1 MKKFASAAV
10 VAFGLSTPAALAA
23 DLTIPVK
30 AAPAA
35 PAATSPW
42 DIAFGGALMNDYE
55 FRGITQSAHKP
66 SVAAYSE
73 LRYNFNPNLQ
83 VYYAN
88 AGESIDFPN
97 HAAAEIDFYG
107 GIRPTFDKLALDFGF
122 WYYYYPGGITFNG
135 LTGATSCTNLFIA
148 LNGFCNILKGD
159 VSFWEVYGK
168 GTYTFSDTLAVTA
181 DVYYSP
187 SWLNSGA
194 YGLFASGIVKL
205 TAPSTWFPK
214 DWGGY
219 FQAELGHYWF
229 GTTDAFYAIPANCCG
244 FPNFPSGIKYPDYTT
259 WNIGVAITYK
269 VFTLDLRYWDT
280 DLSKADCN
288 VLTGDHTA
296 TINPSAVT
304 ATNPRRNLR
313 RQVLGRPD
321 AQHQREIIALSKP
334 AAICASARSPLFFGL
349 IEPPHL
355 IWRDNCGGSTPRAPT
370 GSPIVS
376 RNNRRRRYPAF
387 PAAPAG

>member
-1 MKKFASAAV
+1 MKKFASAAL
-10 VAFGLSTPAALAA
+10 VAFGLSVPAAFAA

-304 ATNPRRNLR
+304 ATNPSGLVSNWCGATF
-313 RQVLGRPD
+313 V
-321 AQHQREIIALSKP
+321 AKLSADLTLNTNVK
-334 AAICASARSPLFFGL
+334 
-349 IEPPHL
+349 
-355 IWRDNCGGSTPRAPT
+355 
-370 GSPIVS
+370 
-376 RNNRRRRYPAF
+376 
-387 PAAPAG
+387 